1 MFLAST
7 PSPKAA
13 SSGRGVSDTTLS
25 LNLAA
30 LPATARL
37 RRKSTRHKGAYHYLT
52 SSSNA
57 NDKKSKLTTRHLAA
71 LDFLLGIKLTNEATI
86 RKEGQKLKALANEEL
101 SGDHR
106 HDDDDDD
113 DGMVPAFNTTNVHD
127 DYNLWNLTDA
137 PGKKLQGPNAHT
149 LRVPPPIRYK
159 VMKLFDQSAVIR
171 QWEDSLLRGV
181 VVIGSSL
188 SSQQQQQQQ
197 QPITSSRLYFSR
209 ARSYPTSIMSVIK
222 YDTAREEAKLE
233 RKNYEDTR
241 GLEVYEVPKR
251 DWRGTSHRK
260 AILEQNNDGEYEK
273 HSYWIERG
281 YLHDPNYIDDPNMI
295 HGAAKQV
302 MLGEVKTG
310 PMISS
315 IILFKNINEL
325 KEDLNEQFREEHPE
339 LPRFLTLS
347 KIRKLKK
354 SALLGALNLDIEV
367 STVAMACIYFERL
380 CLKGVV
386 TKFNRKLSMACCL
399 LIAYKFNEHITGSMY
414 GTRMEA
420 LLRFFDTEYLIAK
433 ADVFKAELGVLVY
446 LNFQLHLPH
455 LHIFEIFKRLLK
467 LIHKNT
473 RAYLPDDMYQEF
485 NKDIIELDLEDDT
498 YDNQMVLGGNFF
510 DDRTSA
516 GKGNNPDRDATSG
529 GLYKCKAAFRMWQN
543 GQLPTCDCCGPRYRQ
558 FGNNGDVHSSLAD
571 IEEEHASDIEQ
582 EKDTLSLSA
591 SLSSTFPSSSSV
603 FPSFPSFQSFI
614 LQSEPKSHTESPK
627 QSKDENNEISEGVPA
642 NVNRSSTS
650 SSNHQEVVRG
660 DISAE
665 GVTEDHNEGAK
676 VTSITSSN

>member
-1 MFLAST
+1 MT
-7 PSPKAA
+7 
-13 SSGRGVSDTTLS
+13 
-25 LNLAA
+25 
-30 LPATARL
+30 
-37 RRKSTRHKGAYHYLT
+37 
-52 SSSNA
+52 
-57 NDKKSKLTTRHLAA
+57 
-71 LDFLLGIKLTNEATI
+71 
-86 RKEGQKLKALANEEL
+86 
-101 SGDHR
+101 
-106 HDDDDDD
+106 
-113 DGMVPAFNTTNVHD
+113 
-127 DYNLWNLTDA
+127 
-137 PGKKLQGPNAHT
+137 
-149 LRVPPPIRYK
+149 
-159 VMKLFDQSAVIR
+159 KLFDQSAVIR

-181 VVIGSSL
+181 VVTDTSL
-188 SSQQQQQQQ
+188 SPQQQQQHQQQ

-260 AILEQNNDGEYEK
+260 AILEQKDEDEEYKK
-273 HSYWIERG
+273 HSYWVERG

-420 LLRFFDTEYLIAK
+420 LLRFIDTEYLIAK

-455 LHIFEIFKRLLK
+455 LHVFEIFKRLLK
-467 LIHKNT
+467 LIHRNT
-473 RAYLPDDMYQEF
+473 RAYLPDEMYQEF

-498 YDNQMVLGGNFF
+498 HDKQMVLGGNFS
-510 DDRTSA
+510 DDRMA
-516 GKGNNPDRDATSG
+516 GSSKGTNTDRDATSG

-543 GQLPTCDCCGPRYRQ
+543 GQSPACDCCGPRYRR
-558 FGNNGDVHSSLAD
+558 NVHSSLAD
-571 IEEEHASDIEQ
+571 IEEEDAYDIEQ
-582 EKDTLSLSA
+582 EKDTKASITLSTSLSN
-591 SLSSTFPSSSSV
+591 TFPSSSTSV
-603 FPSFPSFQSFI
+603 FPSFPSFQSFM
-614 LQSEPKSHTESPK
+614 LQTEPKSSLDSLK
-627 QSKDENNEISEGVPA
+627 QSDSDNKHVEDPVESKHGDSDSNNDTGTTSRNYQQQSNRRDVDVGVVNGTDTSYQNPKDD
-642 NVNRSSTS
+642 R
-650 SSNHQEVVRG
+650 R
-660 DISAE
+660 
-665 GVTEDHNEGAK
+665 K
-676 VTSITSSN
+676 M